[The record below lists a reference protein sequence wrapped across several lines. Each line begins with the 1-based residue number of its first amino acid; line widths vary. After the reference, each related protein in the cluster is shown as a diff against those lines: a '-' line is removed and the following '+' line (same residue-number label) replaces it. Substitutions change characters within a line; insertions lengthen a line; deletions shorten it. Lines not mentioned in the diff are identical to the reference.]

1 MFFKKYSDMTIEIK
15 DNGSGIPKN
24 DLKIPFR
31 PFFRASNILD
41 ICRSGLGKAITKEYI
56 ELNLGIL
63 NKR

>member
-1 MFFKKYSDMTIEIK
+1 M
-15 DNGSGIPKN
+15 GIPEN
-24 DLKIPFR
+24 DLKIHLGHSLERQIFY
-31 PFFRASNILD
+31 